1 MPNAE
6 ELAAHAMESVDLVD
20 KLMLQYR
27 NKVKP
32 SDADIVRAHDLG
44 INTTALRIYV
54 EESSEEIAKEYGWN
68 GDGE

>member
-1 MPNAE
+1 
-6 ELAAHAMESVDLVD
+6 
-20 KLMLQYR
+20 MLQYR

-54 EESSEEIAKEYGWN
+54 EETIEEIAKEYDWD